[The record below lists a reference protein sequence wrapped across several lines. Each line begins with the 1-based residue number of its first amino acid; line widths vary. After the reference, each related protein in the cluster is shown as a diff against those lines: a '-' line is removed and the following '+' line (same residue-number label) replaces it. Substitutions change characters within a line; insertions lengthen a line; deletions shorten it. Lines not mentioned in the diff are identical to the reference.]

1 MTVTSGLATR
11 VSHGRTPRR
20 RGIRLPLIVL
30 GSLAVVWLLVAAAFA
45 DNGVVPYP
53 WTLIAQI
60 VADGQLLA
68 GNAAHTLGRAAQGLL
83 WAIAVVVPLAV
94 LCFLLPVS
102 QPVVFIVATVVH
114 VIPTVAIAPI
124 LTVAVPSE
132 TARVIITALAV
143 YFPLLVG
150 LLLGLRS
157 VDGRAADVITASGG
171 RGWAKVR
178 FLRVQSAVPSI
189 IAALQIGVPSAVL
202 GALISEFFGADRGL
216 GAVLLASQEQFLVTR
231 VWAIG
236 VVAGAIA
243 AVGYAMVTLIARLAV
258 PWAGKGATVDTT
270 VAGAE
275 TARLGTGKSIVALLV
290 AFGLVAASW
299 YALRG
304 VFGLSDYF
312 VKLPHDVA
320 RFLTEGDPRTGEG
333 PEVFWATFLGAMG
346 ETAVQAASGFVAG
359 TALAV
364 LGAIALVALPRLESV
379 VMPLAVVLR
388 SIPMMAMIPVIVIVF
403 GRGLLAVTIVVVLI
417 TFFPTLVNVM
427 GGLRAAPEG
436 AVDVVR
442 ATGGSGWQIARRIRL
457 LYAVPSII
465 ASAQI
470 AVPASIAGA
479 TLAEWLATGD
489 GIGHLLA
496 VSSVRAQYLQLWS
509 ASVLLVVTVLAIY
522 AVLSLV
528 SGMLTCRIGIVG

>member
-1 MTVTSGLATR
+1 MTLVMRARVQSGGDLAGLWR
-11 VSHGRTPRR
+11 QVQ
-20 RGIRLPLIVL
+20 LPLLVL
-30 GSLAVVWLLVAAAFA
+30 ASLALAWVAVAAAFSGT
-45 DNGVVPYP
+45 GVVPYP
-53 WTLIAQI
+53 WTLAAQI
-60 VADGQLLA
+60 ASDWELLA
-68 GNAAHTLGRAAQGLL
+68 ANAAYTLTRAAQGLV
-83 WAIAVVVPLAV
+83 WATVVVVPLAI
-94 LCFLLPVS
+94 LCFLLPMS

-124 LTVAVPSE
+124 LIVAVAPE

-143 YFPLLVG
+143 YFPLMIG
-150 LLLGLRS
+150 ILLGLRS
-157 VDGRAADVITASGG
+157 VDSRAVDVIEASGG

-178 FLRVQSAVPSI
+178 FLRLQSAVPSLV
-189 IAALQIGVPSAVL
+189 AALQISVPSAVL

-236 VVAGAIA
+236 VFAGVVAAIGYALVAIA
-243 AVGYAMVTLIARLAV
+243 ARLLV
-258 PWAGKGATVDTT
+258 PWAGKGATVGSE
-270 VAGAE
+270 VAGTEA
-275 TARLGTGKSIVALLV
+275 ARLGTAKGVGALLF
-290 AFGLVAASW
+290 AFAVVLAFW

-312 VKLPHDVA
+312 VKLPHEVA
-320 RFLTEGDPRTGEG
+320 RFLVEGDPRTGNG
-333 PEVFWATFLGAMG
+333 PEVFWGEFLTAIG
-346 ETAVQAASGFVAG
+346 ETAVQATVGFVVG
-359 TALAV
+359 TVLAIA
-364 LGAIALVALPRLESV
+364 GAIVLVALPRLSAV
-379 VMPLAVVLR
+379 IMPLAVVLR
-388 SIPMMAMIPVIVIVF
+388 SIPMLAMIPVIVIVF
-403 GRGLLAVTIVVVLI
+403 GRGLLAVTVIVVLV

-427 GGLRAAPEG
+427 GGLRAAPDG

-442 ATGGSGWQIARRIRL
+442 ASGGSGWQTARRIRL

-496 VSSVRAQYLQLWS
+496 VSSVRAQYLHLWTAS
-509 ASVLLVVTVLAIY
+509 ALLVLLVLLVY
-522 AVLSLV
+522 AVLSLI
-528 SGMLTCRIGIVG
+528 SGALTRRIGIAG